1 MLFHCQTLILP
12 IITAIIVE
20 MPDSIL
26 VVKVGSVLN
35 TNPTTIN
42 ATMNRINL
50 ITYYSH
56 MFDIIIFST
65 ELLLMYL
72 LMRSKATRHT
82 PLF

>member
-50 ITYYSH
+50 ITPQAS
-56 MFDIIIFST
+56 I
-65 ELLLMYL
+65 
-72 LMRSKATRHT
+72 
-82 PLF
+82 

>member
-50 ITYYSH
+50 ITPQA
-56 MFDIIIFST
+56 ST
-65 ELLLMYL
+65 AVLKWKLIVGPRRIDLVMLLI
-72 LMRSKATRHT
+72 
-82 PLF
+82 P

>member
-56 MFDIIIFST
+56 MFMSMVPSVFG
-65 ELLLMYL
+65 LMKL
-72 LMRSKATRHT
+72 IE
-82 PLF
+82 

>member
-1 MLFHCQTLILP
+1 MLFHCQTLILL

-50 ITYYSH
+50 ITPQASIR
-56 MFDIIIFST
+56 DIIIFST